1 MVPFKSCL
9 MHDPQIPNFYL
20 ANLELGPLLD
30 NFDGPV
36 GPHGCVQSKSCI
48 RQNVNHSWSPSIL
61 VLCTTP
67 KFPTFILPTWN
78 RAPFWGFCQARRAS
92 GVRRIKKLNK
102 VDVHFLIV
110 KNAYLHEP
118 HTPPHPILR
127 EGSSKWQGS
136 KYLFQQVVVG
146 QVAAVE
152 PELEG
157 FGEGLL
163 GPLLRSPVGPSAG
176 QEGELIFPEE
186 SRHRLPQLKHEFNHH
201 KVVVVAWRALV
212 A

>member
-1 MVPFKSCL
+1 MGATNSNSGDPLGVIKNFKW
-9 MHDPQIPNFYL
+9 FKT
-20 ANLELGPLLD
+20 E
-30 NFDGPV
+30 
-36 GPHGCVQSKSCI
+36 SK
-48 RQNVNHSWSPSIL
+48 
-61 VLCTTP
+61 
-67 KFPTFILPTWN
+67 
-78 RAPFWGFCQARRAS
+78 
-92 GVRRIKKLNK
+92 KKLRHSISISIVSLLLKHHQQNK

-201 KVVVVAWRALV
+201 KVVVVA
-212 A
+212 